1 MVVWSDA
8 AAALSNFYVNL
19 CCVDGAQRPA
29 PHAREVSGGEEAA
42 VNRGIK
48 CISMFKLH

>member
-8 AAALSNFYVNL
+8 AAALFNFYVNL
-19 CCVDGAQRPA
+19 FCVDGAQRPA
-29 PHAREVSGGEEAA
+29 QHPKEVSGREKAA